1 MATKKVNANRL
12 IITLGIFVVLLS
24 YFIIFELPRK
34 EKEEEKKKIFH
45 FVHADVNKFEI
56 TKKDSVIALERI
68 GNKWRITKPRKLPAS
83 KLDVDAFISDV
94 RDLYIEKIIG
104 KNLPDLSLYG
114 LDQPKLILK
123 LWIGK
128 GKKQQLLTLKVGNQ
142 NPDKSG
148 YYSKLENSPEVVLL
162 ENFTE
167 SVIDKDLF
175 YFRDKDVFK
184 LKQNEI
190 IKFKVAI
197 AGEIYEAERKDNMWN
212 LVKPISKPNL
222 KDEDVNRVL
231 LPVSDLKVKKFYDGD
246 EKVSIALT
254 GLISP
259 DIKIDIID
267 KSRNQYILYI
277 GKEVKNEGAYY
288 AKREGEDLIFSI
300 DKYIINDLKKDLAKL
315 KEREEDKGETKEKAE
330 KKGEQKKEK
339 KEKK

>member
-1 MATKKVNANRL
+1 MATKKVSSKKL
-12 IITLGIFVVLLS
+12 LITLGIFAVLLA
-24 YFIIFELPRK
+24 YFIIFELPRE

-56 TKKDSVIALERI
+56 TKKDSVIEVERI
-68 GNKWRITKPRKLPAS
+68 GNEWRITKPRKLPAS
-83 KLDVDAFISDV
+83 KMDVDAFISDV

-114 LDQPKLILK
+114 LDKPKLILK
-123 LWIGK
+123 LWLGK
-128 GKKQQLLTLKVGNQ
+128 GKNQQMLTLKVGNQ

-167 SVIDKDLF
+167 SVIDKELF

-184 LKQNEI
+184 VKQNEI
-190 IKFKVAI
+190 IKFKI
-197 AGEIYEAERKDNMWN
+197 TLAGEIYEAERKDKIWN
-212 LVKPISKPNL
+212 LVKPISKPDL
-222 KDEDVNRVL
+222 KDEDVNKVL
-231 LPVSDLKVKKFYDGD
+231 LPVSDLRVKKFYDGD
-246 EKVSIALT
+246 EKVSIAKT

-259 DIKIDIID
+259 DIKIEIID
-267 KSRNQYILYI
+267 ESKKQYILYV
-277 GKEVKNEGAYY
+277 GKEVKNQSAYY

-315 KEREEDKGETKEKAE
+315 REREEKKEEAKKEEE
-330 KKGEQKKEK
+330 KKKEEK